1 MQFLLTAVNAKFI
14 HSNPAIYSLRAYA
27 GEKLQP
33 YIDLAEYTINNKM
46 DEILG
51 DLYKRHPNA
60 IGFSCYIWNWNLI
73 QELIVELPKLL
84 PDTDI
89 WLGGPEVSFEAS
101 GILSKY
107 PMVKGIMVGE
117 GEETFKDIMSYYV
130 GNGRPE
136 FGSKYHSFGDIPGLA
151 MRGKENRRRNLTD
164 LNELPFFYDRVL
176 ARESGEV
183 HADSQVSAGSQ
194 GLDNRILYYETSRGC
209 PFKCTY
215 CLSSVDRQMRYRD
228 IKTVKRELKFFLSQ
242 KLSQVKLIDRT
253 FNCRR
258 ERALEIWRYLA
269 ENDNGVTNFHFEVA
283 GELIGEEELTLFK
296 TMRPGLI
303 QLEIGVQTTNW
314 NTLKAICRNTDI
326 AHIGKTVGIIREYNN
341 IHMHLDLIAG
351 LPFEGYESFKKSF
364 NDVYAMKP
372 HQLQLGFLKVLK
384 GTAIWEK
391 AKEYGI
397 VYHEKPPYEVLY
409 TKWISY
415 EQIRKLKQIEEMLE
429 LYYNSNQFMYTLL
442 TLQQAFASPFE
453 LFEKLAEYYGEKGY
467 FINSPARSYRY
478 QALLEFAICHTD
490 LRKDLIKELL
500 TFDYYLRENA
510 KSRPAFCGD
519 LSRYW
524 DEMCIF
530 YQKEEKNPRY
540 LENYSGYR
548 ARQVMKMTHMEPF
561 YYDVWDSG
569 KGVESKRH
577 HSPRFVLFD
586 YEKRSPVTGQAQSRV
601 VELPKSI

>member
-1 MQFLLTAVNAKFI
+1 MQFLLTAINAKFI

-46 DEILG
+46 DEILN

-60 IGFSCYIWNWNLI
+60 IGFSCYIWNWTLI

-84 PDTDI
+84 PETDI

-101 GILSKY
+101 GILREY

-117 GEETFKDIMSYYV
+117 GEETFRDVMAYYV

-136 FGSKYHSFGDIPGLA
+136 IGSKYHSFGDIPGLV
-151 MRGKENRRRNLTD
+151 MKERENRKRNLAD
-164 LNELPFFYDRVL
+164 LNELPFFYDRLL
-176 ARESGEV
+176 A
-183 HADSQVSAGSQ
+183 HASMNMECQSF
-194 GLDNRILYYETSRGC
+194 DNRILYYETSRGC
-209 PFKCTY
+209 PFKCAY
-215 CLSSVDRQMRYRD
+215 CLSSIDRQMRYRD
-228 IKTVKRELKFFLSQ
+228 VKTVKRELKFFLSQ
-242 KLSQVKLIDRT
+242 KIPQVKLIDRT

-258 ERALEIWRYLA
+258 ERAMEIWRYLA

-283 GELIGEEELTLFK
+283 GELIGEEELALFK

-314 NTLKAICRNTDI
+314 DTLKAVCRNTDI
-326 AHIGKTVGIIREYNN
+326 AHIGRAVGIIRDYGN
-341 IHMHLDLIAG
+341 IHIHLDLIAG

-364 NDVYAMKP
+364 NDVYVMRP
-372 HQLQLGFLKVLK
+372 YQLQLGFLKVLK
-384 GTAIWEK
+384 GTVIREK

-397 VYHEKPPYEVLY
+397 VYHDKPPYEVLY

-415 EQIRKLKQIEEMLE
+415 DQIRKLKQIEEMLE
-429 LYYNSNQFMYTLL
+429 LYYNSSQFMYTLPA
-442 TLQQAFASPFE
+442 LQKAFASPFD
-453 LFEKLAEYYGEKGY
+453 LFEKLAEYYDEKGY
-467 FINSPARSYRY
+467 FTSSPARSYRY
-478 QALLEFAICHTD
+478 QVLLEFAICYTG
-490 LRKDLIKELL
+490 LRKDLLKELL

-519 LSRYW
+519 LSRHW

-530 YQKEEKNPRY
+530 YQKEERSPRY
-540 LENYSGYR
+540 LGNYSGYR
-548 ARQVMKMTHMEPF
+548 ARQMMKMTHMEAF

-569 KGVESKRH
+569 RGTELRRH

-586 YEKRSPVTGQAQSRV
+586 YEKRNPVTGQAQSQV

>member
-1 MQFLLTAVNAKFI
+1 MQFLLTAINAKFI

-33 YIDLAEYTINNKM
+33 HIALAEYTINNRM
-46 DEILG
+46 DEILS
-51 DLYKRHPNA
+51 DLYSRRPNA

-73 QELIVELPKLL
+73 QELIVELPKVL
-84 PDTDI
+84 PETDI
-89 WLGGPEVSFEAS
+89 WLGGPEVSVETS
-101 GILSKY
+101 GILEKF

-117 GEETFKDIMSYYV
+117 GEETFKDIMAYYV

-136 FGSKYHSFGDIPGLA
+136 IGSKYHNFRDIPGLA
-151 MRGKENRRRNLTD
+151 MKGKETRRRNLTD
-164 LNELPFFYDRVL
+164 LNDLPFFYDRLLVHDS
-176 ARESGEV
+176 SGS
-183 HADSQVSAGSQ
+183 HIDGQSLG
-194 GLDNRILYYETSRGC
+194 NRILYYETSRGC
-209 PFKCTY
+209 PYKCAY
-215 CLSSVDRQMRYRD
+215 CLSSIDRQMRYRD

-242 KLSQVKLIDRT
+242 KIPQIKLLDRT

-258 ERALEIWRYLA
+258 ERALEIWRYLV

-283 GELIGEEELTLFK
+283 GELIGEEELALFK
-296 TMRPGLI
+296 SMRPGLI

-314 NTLKAICRNTDI
+314 DTLKAISRNTDI
-326 AHIGKTVGIIREYNN
+326 AHIGKAVGIIREYNN
-341 IHMHLDLIAG
+341 IHIHLDLIAG

-364 NDVYAMKP
+364 NDVYAMRP

-384 GTAIWEK
+384 GTAIWER
-391 AKEYGI
+391 AREYGI
-397 VYHEKPPYEVLY
+397 VCHDKPPYEVLY

-415 EQIRKLKQIEEMLE
+415 DQIQKLKQIEEMLE
-429 LYYNSNQFMYTLL
+429 LYYNSNQFMYTLPV
-442 TLQQAFASPFE
+442 LQQAFASPFE
-453 LFEKLAEYYGEKGY
+453 LFEKLAGYYREKGY
-467 FINSPARSYRY
+467 FTSSPARSYRY
-478 QALLEFAICHTD
+478 QVLLDFAICHTG

-519 LSRYW
+519 LSRHW

-530 YQKEEKNPRY
+530 YQMEEKNPQY

-548 ARQVMKMTHMEPF
+548 ARQVMKMTHMEAF

-569 KGVESKRH
+569 KEVELRRH

-586 YEKRSPVTGQAQSRV
+586 YEKRSPVTGQAAGQV
-601 VELPKSI
+601 VEFPKSYRI